1 MLRPSWCNDGR
12 TTLRT
17 LSDWPFAKHLHGDPR
32 RPRDPM
38 KQCYLQNQ
46 GRLSNPDQLLLQDL
60 SNSSAADRGHSGEVA
75 ELLAKL

>member
-1 MLRPSWCNDGR
+1 
-12 TTLRT
+12 
-17 LSDWPFAKHLHGDPR
+17 
-32 RPRDPM
+32 M